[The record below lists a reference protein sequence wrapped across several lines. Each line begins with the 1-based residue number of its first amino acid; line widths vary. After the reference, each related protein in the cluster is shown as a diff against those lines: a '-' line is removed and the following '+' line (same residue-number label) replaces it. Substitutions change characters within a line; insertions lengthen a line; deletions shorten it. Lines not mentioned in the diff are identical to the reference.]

1 MKKWLLLWITA
12 VLLLAMP
19 VSVYAHTVPDIERTD
34 GMIEVVLCDDGAPVV
49 GGELKVVRVGYI
61 YEENGDY
68 SFHRFVDD
76 APVEEV
82 QSAATAESMVQFFQS
97 HKEQYAFDTLVS
109 SVGEEGKVQFQ
120 GLEMGLYLIMQDVP
134 APGYS
139 AIKPFLVTLPYMQDG
154 EYCYRISSA
163 VKTALEREPVPT
175 EPEPTKPSGDKL
187 PQTGQLNWPV
197 PVLAVCG
204 LVCVLIGIALRSGC
218 KKEV

>member
-1 MKKWLLLWITA
+1 MRKWLLLWITA
-12 VLLLAMP
+12 ALLLAMP
-19 VSVYAHTVPDIERTD
+19 VSVYAHAVPDIERTD
-34 GMIEVVLCDDGAPVV
+34 GTIEAVLCDDGVPVV
-49 GGELKVVRVGYI
+49 GGELMAVRVGYI

-68 SFHRFVDD
+68 SFRRFVDD

-82 QSAATAESMVQFFQS
+82 QSAAATESLAQFFQS
-97 HKEQYAFDTLVS
+97 HREQYAFDIS
-109 SVGEEGKVQFQ
+109 ASPVGEDGKVQFQ
-120 GLEMGLYLIMQDVP
+120 GLKMGLYLIVQDVP

-154 EYCYRISSA
+154 ECCYSVSSA

-204 LVCVLIGIALRSGC
+204 LICVLIGVAMRSGS